1 MEIKKENTIMSI
13 KVLHVVPIFVYVPRT
28 FHLVYFSKPI
38 LEAEEPVEYSGL
50 DKAKRTRATIIAVI
64 FVLIVAAVIA
74 VVVVIARDTEKP
86 KPPFNVEALYST
98 EYRAK
103 KPHFKWLSDTEYEYK
118 TEEGKLMKMDLTSA
132 KGHVINHVGQFL
144 SNYSAYAYWW
154 SSDQR
159 YVLAAYDHKKIY
171 RHSYFAR
178 YALYDVTTR
187 ITTLLDEAGQGVR
200 LREMSWS
207 PTGNKLAYVYNN
219 DLYIKNSPTASGLRV
234 TMNGNID
241 QIYNGAA
248 DWAYEEEILSTGN
261 AKYWSPDA
269 TYLCYASFN
278 DSHIIHAK
286 WFTYEP
292 DRNGYVAKLHSI
304 PYPKPGTTLPKFT
317 LNVAAI
323 SNNNISR
330 IVTLQ
335 PPARITGDGNYY
347 YTNVVWPNSNTIIV
361 YWLNRLQNISSVTT
375 CNPQTGDCTEISAA
389 SSTTSGGY
397 VDFHYYRPL
406 SSSDGSTLYTI
417 LPKAVADKGTF
428 NHIAKIVISTNFR
441 QFLTDGEWEVT
452 SLYGLTLTNDMI
464 YFQSTKQSSTTRH
477 IYSATT
483 SASPTVTC
491 LTCNMFQ
498 SGTYS
503 YFSATFSSQ
512 ASFYFLRC
520 LGPNIPSY
528 YVVTTATSDKTLL
541 ENNTELATKLSEHE
555 LAERHIYQIN
565 SNGYK
570 LNAIEY
576 RPPLFDANKRYP
588 VMLYV
593 YGGPGSQTVKTS
605 WSLGFPQYFSTTL
618 QMVVIRVDPRGTG
631 YRGNKFKFLTYRK
644 IGLLESDDFLNVF
657 RYLRQQSYVD
667 PDKICMFGWS
677 YGGYMTAMVTGRN
690 QGLFKIG
697 FSVAPVANWGFYDA
711 IYSERFLATPSD
723 NAAGY
728 NQSAIVNNLQ
738 GFKNK
743 TVSFFIA
750 HGTSDDNV
758 HYSNTAIL
766 VEALQ
771 NEVIPFRMQA
781 YTNKDHS
788 IRGGA
793 NKHLVLQMTDMIT
806 KSFGITVSSE
816 GEDSQTE

>member
-1 MEIKKENTIMSI
+1 M
-13 KVLHVVPIFVYVPRT
+13 
-28 FHLVYFSKPI
+28 
-38 LEAEEPVEYSGL
+38 AEEPVEYSGL

-74 VVVVIARDTEKP
+74 VVVVIATCIAAIIRNGDTEKP

-234 TMNGNID
+234 TMNGKID

-248 DWAYEEEILSTGN
+248 DWAYEEEILNTGN

-428 NHIAKIVISTNFR
+428 NHIAKIVISLYNC
-441 QFLTDGEWEVT
+441 GEVT
-452 SLYGLTLTNDMI
+452 ISLFWVVIFKVLSNRQQPDI
-464 YFQSTKQSSTTRH
+464 F
-477 IYSATT
+477 I
-483 SASPTVTC
+483 
-491 LTCNMFQ
+491 
-498 SGTYS
+498 GTYS

-528 YVVTTATSDKTLL
+528 YVVTTATSDTFLVSTFAVRQYCKWVILETLL

-631 YRGNKFKFLTYRK
+631 YRGNRFKFLTYRK

-697 FSVAPVANWGFYDA
+697 FSVAPVANWGFY
-711 IYSERFLATPSD
+711 
-723 NAAGY
+723 
-728 NQSAIVNNLQ
+728 